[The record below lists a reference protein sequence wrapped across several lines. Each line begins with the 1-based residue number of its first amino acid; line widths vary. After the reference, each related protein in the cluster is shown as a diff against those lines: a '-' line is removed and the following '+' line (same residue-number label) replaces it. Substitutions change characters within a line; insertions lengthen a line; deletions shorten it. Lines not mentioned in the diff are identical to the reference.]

1 LVRQRVAAQQAVVAR
16 RRRLAEQQ
24 QATLQRLP
32 QTHTTLTGKR
42 YHAEQVLNG
51 PIPSGKRLS
60 RL

>member
-1 LVRQRVAAQQAVVAR
+1 
-16 RRRLAEQQ
+16 LAEQQ